1 MNIRVKFQEDMKL
14 TQCLYVS
21 YLNLDDKPLVIHH
34 GCYIEDEE
42 YYWIYTKKQQ
52 LMSLN
57 RFDCL
62 TVGDDNVV
70 TVSPCRTNFRN
81 QQWFCDVTGTVYSL
95 VGGSPKYAN
104 GGFSLSTTELQEWRR
119 YDPGQGSEGKDHGNV
134 CDMPV
139 EYKGE
144 SLSSHFLTQ
153 DYIGGVVNNT
163 YKDLNSRNCMF
174 Y

>member
-1 MNIRVKFQEDMKL
+1 MNIRVKFQEDVKL

-21 YLNLDDKPLVIHH
+21 YLNSDDQPLDIHH
-34 GCYIEDEE
+34 GCHIRDKE

-62 TVGDDNVV
+62 TVEDDNIV
-70 TVSPCRTNFRN
+70 TVAPCKTNYKN

-95 VGGSPKYAN
+95 VGGSPKYVN

-119 YDPGQGSEGKDHGNV
+119 YDPTQGIQGKDHGNV

-139 EYKGE
+139 EYEGE
-144 SLSSHFLTQ
+144 SPS
-153 DYIGGVVNNT
+153 
-163 YKDLNSRNCMF
+163 C
-174 Y
+174 